1 MKPLSAWQANWTGS
15 SGRAATAYQEGVNA
29 YNGDWAGATT
39 RQQAVMQQNWLASLP
54 TWAARVNAVGT
65 QGWKTATTAKVSN
78 YSTGFNAGGANYGV
92 SAQKIYNALSTIVP
106 SLPQRGTYEQNKTR
120 ATALMDALHAQRGQL
135 GAK

>member
-1 MKPLSAWQANWTGS
+1 VKPLSAWQTNWTGS
-15 SGRAATAYQEGVNA
+15 SGRATTAYNEGVQA

-65 QGWKTATTAKVSN
+65 AGWKTATTAKSPN
-78 YSTGFNAGGANYGV
+78 YGTGFQAGGANYGLA
-92 SAQKIYNALSTIVP
+92 AQKIYNALSTIVP
-106 SLPQRGTYEQNKTR
+106 SLPPRGTYDQNKQR